1 MSLDCL
7 SRRTLLDSAI
17 RVAAL
22 PAGMAFFSAWTK
34 AAQQHE
40 HASGSQAPPVTSDLG
55 SYQPQFFTPEDFEA
69 IQSFTEILIPTDE
82 TPGAREAHCAHFID
96 FVLHATDG
104 YGPDTQKQWRAAVA
118 ALREAGFHS
127 ADPARRRALMVEM
140 ARPER
145 HPSAQHPAFAAY
157 RLIKRENTF
166 AFYTARAGSIEALD
180 YRGNT
185 INLEFPACT
194 HPEHQKV

>member
-55 SYQPQFFTPEDFEA
+55 SYQPQFFTPDDFRA
-69 IQSFTEILIPTDE
+69 LQSFTEILIPTDE

-96 FVLHATDG
+96 FLLHSMDG
-104 YGPDTQKQWRAAVA
+104 YAPETQHRWREAMA
-118 ALREAGFHS
+118 ALRASGFH
-127 ADPARRRALMVEM
+127 AAAKERQLTLVREIAQ
-140 ARPER
+140 PER
-145 HPSAQHPAFAAY
+145 DPSAHHEAFAAY

-166 AFYTARAGSIEALD
+166 
-180 YRGNT
+180 
-185 INLEFPACT
+185 
-194 HPEHQKV
+194 

>member
-1 MSLDCL
+1 MNDESF
-7 SRRTLLDSAI
+7 SRRTLLDSVI
-17 RVAAL
+17 RISSL
-22 PAGMAFFSAWTK
+22 PAGMAFFSAWTR
-34 AAQQHE
+34 AAQQHQ
-40 HASGSQAPPVTSDLG
+40 HPAGSAAPKDTSELAN
-55 SYQPQFFTPEDFEA
+55 YQPQFFSPEDFEA

-104 YGPDTQKQWRAAVA
+104 YSPDTQKQWRAALA
-118 ALREAGFHS
+118 ALRATGFHS
-127 ADPARRRALMVEM
+127 ADGSRRRALVAEM

-145 HPSAQHPAFAAY
+145 DPSAHHPAFAAY

-166 AFYTARAGSIEALD
+166 AFYTARAGCIEALD
-180 YRGNT
+180 YRGNS

-194 HPEHQKV
+194 HPEHQRV

>member
-96 FVLHATDG
+96 FVLQASAEHAPNTR
-104 YGPDTQKQWRAAVA
+104 QQWPQAMRALEA
-118 ALREAGFHS
+118 AGFHA
-127 ADPARRRALMVEM
+127 ADAARRLALVEEIS
-140 ARPER
+140 RPER
-145 HPSAQHPAFAAY
+145 DRGASHPAYFAY
-157 RLIKRENTF
+157 RMIK
-166 AFYTARAGSIEALD
+166 
-180 YRGNT
+180 
-185 INLEFPACT
+185 
-194 HPEHQKV
+194 QQ

>member
-7 SRRTLLDSAI
+7 SRRTLLDSPI
-17 RVAAL
+17 RFAAL
-22 PAGMAFFSAWTK
+22 PDGKAFLYSWAK

-127 ADPARRRALMVEM
+127 ADRERRRTLVAEM

-145 HPSAQHPAFAAY
+145 DRTAQHPAYSAY
-157 RLIKRENTF
+157 RLIKRE
-166 AFYTARAGSIEALD
+166 
-180 YRGNT
+180 
-185 INLEFPACT
+185 
-194 HPEHQKV
+194 

>member
-22 PAGMAFFSAWTK
+22 PAGMAFFSAWAK

-82 TPGAREAHCAHFID
+82 SPGAREAHCAHFID
-96 FVLHATDG
+96 FVLHSADSQSE
-104 YGPDTQKQWRAAVA
+104 DTQSQWRAAVT

-127 ADPARRRALMVEM
+127 ADPQRRRSLVA
-140 ARPER
+140 
-145 HPSAQHPAFAAY
+145 
-157 RLIKRENTF
+157 
-166 AFYTARAGSIEALD
+166 
-180 YRGNT
+180 
-185 INLEFPACT
+185 
-194 HPEHQKV
+194 